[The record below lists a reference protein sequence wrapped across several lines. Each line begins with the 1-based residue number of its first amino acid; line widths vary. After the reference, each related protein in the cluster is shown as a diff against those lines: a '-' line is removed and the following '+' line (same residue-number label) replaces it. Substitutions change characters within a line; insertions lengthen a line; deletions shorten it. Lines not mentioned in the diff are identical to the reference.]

1 MKKTSIVLLS
11 VLVVLLSSCGT
22 KEITDPHEGY
32 KVIEQVTF
40 NLVKLSSLTFKS
52 VSHSSNHIDYEY
64 ITETNTKVEFYSNNA
79 LYRVSKII
87 GLYDDQ
93 RGRGIKEYNNEAY
106 AKLENGY
113 ITVYSVNDGVSSKYV
128 GEYKGTIDEL
138 YLSYF
143 PEHILIGEAD
153 TIYETWDG
161 YLFNSKEEEHKEFT
175 FPNMNVEETLIQ
187 DIKSEYNLNV
197 NKGYQAISA
206 SYDRKQ
212 KQNFYTEETDY
223 IILDELKVESN
234 YNYTMNIEYK
244 ERTEDHEII
253 KRFEG

>member
-52 VSHSSNHIDYEY
+52 VSYSSNHIDYKY

-79 LYRVSKII
+79 LYSVSKTM

-93 RGRGIKEYNNEAY
+93 RGKGIKEYNNEAY
-106 AKLENGY
+106 VKLENGY
-113 ITVYSVNDGVSSKYV
+113 ITIYSVNDGVSSKYV

-138 YLSYF
+138 YLGYF
-143 PEHILIGEAD
+143 PENLPIGEVD
-153 TIYETWDG
+153 SIYETSDG
-161 YLFNSKEEEHKEFT
+161 YLFNKKEEEHKEFT
-175 FPNMNVEETLIQ
+175 FPNNVEGTLIQ
-187 DIKSEYNLNV
+187 DIKSEYSLNV

-223 IILDELKVESN
+223 ILLDELKVESN

-244 ERTEDHEII
+244 ERTEDHEVI

>member
-1 MKKTSIVLLS
+1 MIKSYSSDEDFPVCSRTLRNYIDKGLLTAKNIDLRRKISIRLSKNNNYPRTYSHNPLRKIDHLYDDYIHYMLQLKFVTIIISKLIVMKKTSTVLLC

-52 VSHSSNHIDYEY
+52 VSYSSNHIDYEY

-79 LYRVSKII
+79 LYSVSKTI

-93 RGRGIKEYNNEAY
+93 RGKGIKEYNNEAY

-113 ITVYSVNDGVSSKYV
+113 ITIYSVNDGVSSKYV

-138 YLSYF
+138 YLGYF
-143 PEHILIGEAD
+143 PEQLLI
-153 TIYETWDG
+153 
-161 YLFNSKEEEHKEFT
+161 
-175 FPNMNVEETLIQ
+175 
-187 DIKSEYNLNV
+187 
-197 NKGYQAISA
+197 
-206 SYDRKQ
+206 
-212 KQNFYTEETDY
+212 
-223 IILDELKVESN
+223 
-234 YNYTMNIEYK
+234 
-244 ERTEDHEII
+244 
-253 KRFEG
+253 